1 MWLSRKFSAYR
12 AVEQEG
18 TVADMGVTTIGG
30 ARALVENHLG
40 LLAYGQD
47 CVRVRCRRGAASI
60 RGSGLALREV
70 RKDALIITGRID
82 SVELEREK
90 NGK

>member
-1 MWLSRKFSAYR
+1 MKKGRTPKQLSWAENTAREVR
-12 AVEQEG
+12 VTAV
-18 TVADMGVTTIGG
+18 GG

-60 RGSGLALREV
+60 RGSGLTLREV

-82 SVELEREK
+82 SVELDHDPLA
-90 NGK
+90 G

>member
-1 MWLSRKFSAYR
+1 MKKKKTPAQLSWAANLER
-12 AVEQEG
+12 ALR
-18 TVADMGVTTIGG
+18 VTTIGG
-30 ARALVENHLG
+30 ARA

-82 SVELEREK
+82 SVELDHDPLA
-90 NGK
+90 G

>member
-1 MWLSRKFSAYR
+1 MSKKRTPTQLSWAISASR
-12 AVEQEG
+12 ALR
-18 TVADMGVTTIGG
+18 VTTIGG

-70 RKDALIITGRID
+70 RKDALIVTGRID
-82 SVELEREK
+82 AVELAHDPAAD
-90 NGK
+90 

>member
-1 MWLSRKFSAYR
+1 MKKKKTPAQLGWAANLER
-12 AVEQEG
+12 ALR
-18 TVADMGVTTIGG
+18 VTTIGG

-82 SVELEREK
+82 SVELDHDPLA
-90 NGK
+90 G